1 MLINGEKLKE
11 LRIEHGLTMKE
22 VAQKLEVTEGTIS
35 RYEGGQIK
43 RVSPSVLLGY
53 ASLFHVPMSQLY
65 QNPETEWV
73 AAFSGSGMNDPRV
86 RGFIEYLE
94 EQAAKEEECELSPKE
109 ALILQLYRQ
118 ADLKTQ
124 RMVDMLLDIPQPK
137 KGD

>member
-1 MLINGEKLKE
+1 MLINGERLKE
-11 LRIEHGLTMKE
+11 LRNEHGMTMKE
-22 VAQKLEVTEGTIS
+22 VAQSLNVTEGTIS

-53 ASLFHVPMSQLY
+53 SNLFHVPMSQLY

-94 EQAAKEEECELSPKE
+94 EQAMKDEELSMREENLLHHFRSAPEQTKQIVEFALGCPTTAKE
-109 ALILQLYRQ
+109 
-118 ADLKTQ
+118 D
-124 RMVDMLLDIPQPK
+124 
-137 KGD
+137 